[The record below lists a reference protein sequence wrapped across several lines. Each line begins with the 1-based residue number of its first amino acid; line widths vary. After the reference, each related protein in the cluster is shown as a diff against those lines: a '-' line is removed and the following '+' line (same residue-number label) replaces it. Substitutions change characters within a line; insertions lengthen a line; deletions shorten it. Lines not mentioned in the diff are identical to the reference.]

1 MQLIIRTD
9 SVEIN
14 GYVNAIERK
23 SKTLHD
29 RLGDFVERICK
40 GAFKKAI
47 ARNDNIRLLE
57 NHNKNRDLGGTKDGN
72 LELVEDSIGLRAR
85 AIITD
90 KEAIQKA
97 KNGDYIG
104 WSFGFTDREV
114 DKHLEDGMQVRD
126 VKDLDLLEVSLIDR
140 RKTPS
145 YEGPLVSVRSDEE
158 TMFAGEVMEAEFEV
172 VEAENIRGKEP
183 GQNESVAIDYSEY
196 ESMIAEMKGE
206 KRNEQRAD

>member
-145 YEGPLVSVRSDEE
+145 YEGTLVSVRSDEE

-183 GQNESVAIDYSEY
+183 EQNESVAIDYSEY
-196 ESMIAEMKGE
+196 ERMIAEMKGE